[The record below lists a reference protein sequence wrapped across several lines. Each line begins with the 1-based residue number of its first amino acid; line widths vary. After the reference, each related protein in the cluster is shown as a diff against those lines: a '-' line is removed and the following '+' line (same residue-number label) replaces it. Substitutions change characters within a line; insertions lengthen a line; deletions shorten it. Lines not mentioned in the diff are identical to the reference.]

1 MEMIE
6 EGQMK
11 MNKSLKELEEN
22 PTKKRSKKSINLLKK
37 AKKNKIKTKTNQKSS
52 K

>member
-6 EGQMK
+6 EGQVK

-22 PTKKRSKKSINLLKK
+22 PTKKVAR
-37 AKKNKIKTKTNQKSS
+37 NQ
-52 K
+52 